1 MKCKLKQYENT
12 ISHSPYWPKFYHSE
26 CVGNDMYSQEKYW
39 LVKENCWWVYKLTQS
54 LEKQS
59 RKVYYVSTL

>member
-12 ISHSPYWPKFYHSE
+12 ISHSPYWPKFYHLQ
-26 CVGNDMYSQEKYW
+26 VFGNVYSQKYW

-59 RKVYYVSTL
+59 RKG